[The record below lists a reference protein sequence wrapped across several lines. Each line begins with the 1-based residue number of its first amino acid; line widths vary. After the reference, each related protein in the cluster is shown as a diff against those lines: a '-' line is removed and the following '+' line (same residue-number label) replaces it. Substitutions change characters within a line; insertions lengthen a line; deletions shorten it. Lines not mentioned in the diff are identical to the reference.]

1 MLKVYVDKQLAG
13 SLFKPESDS
22 NKYHFGYDES
32 CPPQSAVSLSM
43 PVVRE
48 HYASDYKTLHPVFD
62 MNLPEGAPERDQ

>member
-32 CPPQSAVSLSM
+32 CPPQSAVSL
-43 PVVRE
+43 RE
-48 HYASDYKTLHPVFD
+48 TLQNSVDCVLEVSP
-62 MNLPEGAPERDQ
+62 A